1 MEIGIVYDVA
11 RFEEKQLLQA
21 ARNMG
26 HRITPVY
33 VPDSTFWI
41 TKNNGVGFNLAF
53 QRCVS
58 YYRALSSSIALE
70 SSGVYM
76 VNSSSVIRDCEDKL
90 LTTARLASKGIPT
103 PDTAVVFKREKA
115 VEASEML
122 GYPVVVKP
130 IYGSW
135 GRMMAKASDRETLLD
150 IIEMRENMPSPYLK
164 VHYLQQYVK
173 KPNRDI
179 RAYYVWGDVPVA
191 IYRVS
196 NSWKT
201 NTALGGKAIPCTVT
215 DEIREAVVKA
225 SEAIGGGVLGVDLL
239 EDPERGL
246 LVCEVNAVVEFKNTV
261 RVTGYDLASK
271 IVEETVKVFKR

>member
-1 MEIGIVYDVA
+1 MEIGLVYDVA

-26 HRITPVY
+26 HRVVPVY

-41 TKNNGVGFNLAF
+41 TKNDGVGFDLAF

-70 SSGVYM
+70 TKGVLV

-90 LTTARLASKGIPT
+90 LTTARLAKAGVPT
-103 PDTAVVFKREKA
+103 PETVIAFKRDKA
-115 VEASEML
+115 VEASEHL

-135 GRMMAKASDRETLLD
+135 GRMMAKAPDKETLLD
-150 IIEMRENMPSPYLK
+150 IIEMRENIPSPYLR
-164 VHYLQQYVK
+164 VHYLQRYVK
-173 KPNRDI
+173 KPGRDI

-196 NSWKT
+196 DNWKT
-201 NTALGGKAIPCTVT
+201 NTALGGKALPCPIT
-215 DEIREAVVKA
+215 DEIREAVVKS
-225 SEAIGGGVLGVDLL
+225 SEAVGGGVLGVDLL
-239 EDPERGL
+239 EDPDKGL
-246 LVCEVNAVVEFKNTV
+246 LVCEINAVIEFKNTV
-261 RVTGYDLASK
+261 RVTGYDLAGK
-271 IVEETVKVFKR
+271 IVEETIKVFKR